1 MTPDMSSMQSSQYRL
16 PTISGAHTSMP
27 VYASQSTATSSMH
40 LERNR
45 NITPMVDPPANSSSI
60 FDIDLFNVEADSN
73 MLFDW
78 PDELTPLESIGNH
91 PLNRLSPK
99 SSTHSEAEQEISTTE
114 LSTLH
119 KHYFESIYY
128 SFPFLNQDRFV
139 AESRRD
145 DSAIKALVYAVAL
158 AGCTHSSAQQNKQ
171 STCYILAR
179 KFAEECEI
187 SDHMKNLNF
196 IQALLFIGRF
206 EAMDGKLE
214 RSWMTLGRATMVSN
228 LMGLPQMDRPD
239 NSNSESQDGPGSKLR
254 ETDQVLLEELRR
266 SFWALYI
273 LLSYV
278 KTRTGWRCVLGDI
291 EVRY

>member
-1 MTPDMSSMQSSQYRL
+1 MTPNVRALQSLQYQL
-16 PTISGAHTSMP
+16 PTVSGAQASMP
-27 VYASQSTATSSMH
+27 VYATQSAASCMD

-45 NITPMVDPPANSSSI
+45 NITPMVNQPANSSSI

-91 PLNRLSPK
+91 PLNCLSPK
-99 SSTHSEAEQEISTTE
+99 SSTHSKAEQEISTTE
-114 LSTLH
+114 LSILH
-119 KHYFESIYY
+119 KHYFESTYY
-128 SFPFLNQDRFV
+128 SFPFLNQNRFI
-139 AESRRD
+139 AESRGD
-145 DSAIKALVYAVAL
+145 DSGIKALIYAVAL
-158 AGCTHSSAQQNKQ
+158 AGCAHSSAEQNKQ

-179 KFAEECEI
+179 KYAEECEI
-187 SDHMKNLNF
+187 TDHMKNLNF
-196 IQALLFIGRF
+196 LQALLFIGRF

-214 RSWMTLGRATMVSN
+214 RSWMTLGRATMVSK
-228 LMGLPQMDRPD
+228 LMGLQQMDRPD
-239 NSNSESQDGPGSKLR
+239 NSNAGSQDDSGSNLP
-254 ETDQVLLEELRR
+254 ETDQALLEELRR

-278 KTRTGWRCVLGDI
+278 KTRTGWRCLLGDI

>member
-1 MTPDMSSMQSSQYRL
+1 MQSSQNQL
-16 PTISGAHTSMP
+16 PAVSGAHASMP
-27 VYASQSTATSSMH
+27 VYTTQAAAISMD

-45 NITPMVDPPANSSSI
+45 NITPMVNQPASSSSI

-73 MLFDW
+73 MLYDW
-78 PDELTPLESIGNH
+78 PDELIPLESIRNN

-99 SSTHSEAEQEISTTE
+99 SSTHSGAEQEISTTE
-114 LSTLH
+114 LSILH
-119 KHYFESIYY
+119 KHYFESTYY
-128 SFPFLNQDRFV
+128 SFPFLNQDRFA
-139 AESRRD
+139 AESRGD
-145 DSAIKALVYAVAL
+145 DSGIKALIYAVAL
-158 AGCTHSSAQQNKQ
+158 AGCTHSSAQPNKQ

-179 KFAEECEI
+179 NYAEECEI
-187 SDHMKNLNF
+187 NDHMKSLNF
-196 IQALLFIGRF
+196 LQALLFIGRF

-214 RSWMTLGRATMVSN
+214 RSWMTLGRATMVSK

-239 NSNSESQDGPGSKLR
+239 NRNARSQDDSGSNIPG
-254 ETDQVLLEELRR
+254 TDQVLLEELRR

-291 EVRY
+291 EVRF

>member
-1 MTPDMSSMQSSQYRL
+1 MTPNVRALQSLQYQL
-16 PTISGAHTSMP
+16 PTVSGAQASMP
-27 VYASQSTATSSMH
+27 VYATQSAASCMD

-45 NITPMVDPPANSSSI
+45 NITPMVNQPANSSSI

-91 PLNRLSPK
+91 PLNCLSPK
-99 SSTHSEAEQEISTTE
+99 SSTHSKAEQEISTTE
-114 LSTLH
+114 LSILH
-119 KHYFESIYY
+119 KHYFESTYY
-128 SFPFLNQDRFV
+128 SFPFLNQNRFI
-139 AESRRD
+139 AESRGD
-145 DSAIKALVYAVAL
+145 DSGIKALIYAVAL
-158 AGCTHSSAQQNKQ
+158 AGCAHSSAEQNKQ

-179 KFAEECEI
+179 KYAEECEI
-187 SDHMKNLNF
+187 TDHMKNLNF
-196 IQALLFIGRF
+196 LQALLFIGRF

-214 RSWMTLGRATMVSN
+214 RSWMTLGRATMVSK
-228 LMGLPQMDRPD
+228 LMGLQQMDGPD
-239 NSNSESQDGPGSKLR
+239 NSNAGSQDDSGSNLP
-254 ETDQVLLEELRR
+254 ETDQALLEELRR

-278 KTRTGWRCVLGDI
+278 KTRTGWRCLLGDI